1 MPGIPYPT
9 TTNTIQAVASE
20 TGTSGN
26 DRIYTDNISNAFVSS
41 GLGDDF
47 VTIKTW
53 NINLN
58 LGDGNDV
65 VEIYNQATLTGGSGN
80 DVFVFDIESYAGD
93 AWTRDSSYI

>member
-9 TTNTIQAVASE
+9 TTNTIQAAPSE

-26 DRIYTDNISNAFVSS
+26 DRIYTANISNAFVSA

-47 VTIKTW
+47 ATITTW

-58 LGDGNDV
+58 LEGGNDV
-65 VEIYNQATLTGGSGN
+65 VEIFNQAILTGGTGN
-80 DVFVFDIESYAGD
+80 DYYVFGPCQSKCTG
-93 AWTRDSSYI
+93 